1 MIMVS
6 LRDIACITALCI
18 SCAACAPNTIYRH
31 NFSDCNATTA
41 EECATNSIVNYFP
54 GQDNEFHLGYVE
66 FDDQGQLRDRAQ
78 LETLLTNYSGLAAES
93 DVIVTV
99 FVHGWHHSAA
109 QDDNNVDHFK
119 ALLEKVARNEKLMSK
134 MLQREE
140 RKILGVYVGWRGDS
154 ITIPVIEHATFW
166 DRKEVAH
173 DVGLQGVTEVLLRLE
188 EITNV
193 KIGQE
198 EEPRPQ
204 NSRLIT
210 IGHSFGGAV
219 VFTALQ
225 QVLADRFVDSH
236 RNKTYVDDAKGFG
249 DLVLLVNPAFE
260 AMRYSTLY
268 DIAQQDCRPYALS
281 KQLPRLLILTSEQD
295 DATGMIFPLGRFFS
309 TVMETHQEL
318 PRYECTATGKA
329 PVLLDEFA
337 ADKTAVGH
345 FKPFQTHYMK
355 PREQKS
361 NLDQMQHLLSL
372 QDQWES
378 QTYNG
383 TLEFSQIQLQ
393 HLGKTRPLNPYLN
406 IYVDEKIIPNHN
418 DIWDEQVVSFIQEL
432 FLISTN
438 NETPPEKKA
447 PASGQDKAQ

>member
-1 MIMVS
+1 
-6 LRDIACITALCI
+6 
-18 SCAACAPNTIYRH
+18 
-31 NFSDCNATTA
+31 
-41 EECATNSIVNYFP
+41 
-54 GQDNEFHLGYVE
+54 
-66 FDDQGQLRDRAQ
+66 
-78 LETLLTNYSGLAAES
+78 
-93 DVIVTV
+93 
-99 FVHGWHHSAA
+99 
-109 QDDNNVDHFK
+109 
-119 ALLEKVARNEKLMSK
+119 
-134 MLQREE
+134 
-140 RKILGVYVGWRGDS
+140 
-154 ITIPVIEHATFW
+154 
-166 DRKEVAH
+166 
-173 DVGLQGVTEVLLRLE
+173 
-188 EITNV
+188 
-193 KIGQE
+193 
-198 EEPRPQ
+198 
-204 NSRLIT
+204 
-210 IGHSFGGAV
+210 
-219 VFTALQ
+219 
-225 QVLADRFVDSH
+225 
-236 RNKTYVDDAKGFG
+236 
-249 DLVLLVNPAFE
+249 
-260 AMRYSTLY
+260 
-268 DIAQQDCRPYALS
+268 
-281 KQLPRLLILTSEQD
+281 
-295 DATGMIFPLGRFFS
+295 
-309 TVMETHQEL
+309 METHQEL